1 MLLTISHRQCTLTRF
16 QNVVG
21 PLKASKF
28 DPKRS
33 TVRNL
38 ALGLCTFAKVRIVLC
53 YVALWSLAYRA
64 LWLPGLAHIPGHPN
78 RSQAVAQNGFS
89 SPGAVNIRIGSV
101 SGYCCTTD
109 IVPLTPDCH
118 QSEGISNP
126 SKHSKSCFKI
136 SHVLVARM
144 VRDHENGR
152 WISSASA
159 QLSSAKPR

>member
-38 ALGLCTFAKVRIVLC
+38 ALGLCTFAKVLNCTLLC
-53 YVALWSLAYRA
+53 SSLE
-64 LWLPGLAHIPGHPN
+64 LSVSGIPGHPN

-101 SGYCCTTD
+101 SGYCCATD

-118 QSEGISNP
+118 HSEGISNP

-136 SHVLVARM
+136 SHAVVVRM
-144 VRDHENGR
+144 VQHHENGALDL
-152 WISSASA
+152 ICICPAL
-159 QLSSAKPR
+159 LSQSHVELET